1 VTRKVNFSKLIK
13 EYSAKVYKEIA
24 TFENYSKYIPNCS
37 SAKLIEKN
45 DSFEIGELQFNFFL
59 KNYSIKSKNILM
71 ENSIKISQID
81 GPFES
86 FEGEWTIKQ
95 KDKYLTEI
103 NFSSEFELPFLLD
116 NLIPDQL
123 INTFSDAAME
133 AFIDRL
139 TKKK

>member
-1 VTRKVNFSKLIK
+1 MPRKANFSKLVK
-13 EYSAKVYKEIA
+13 EDIAKVFKEIA

-45 DSFEIGELQFNFFL
+45 DSFEIGELKFNFLL

-71 ENSIKISQID
+71 ENSIKINQVD
-81 GPFES
+81 GPFDS
-86 FEGEWTIKQ
+86 FEGEWTLNQ

-116 NLIPDQL
+116 NLIPDTV
-123 INTFSDAAME
+123 INIFVRQPWM
-133 AFIDRL
+133 L
-139 TKKK
+139 L

>member
-1 VTRKVNFSKLIK
+1 MPRKANFSKLVK
-13 EYSAKVYKEIA
+13 EDSTKVYKEIA
-24 TFENYSKYIPNCS
+24 TFENYSNYIPNCS

-59 KNYSIKSKNILM
+59 KNYSIKSKNILT

-86 FEGEWTIKQ
+86 FEGVWTIKQ
-95 KDKYLTEI
+95 KDKHLTEI

-123 INTFSDAAME
+123 INTFSETAMD

>member
-1 VTRKVNFSKLIK
+1 MPRKANFSKLVK
-13 EYSAKVYKEIA
+13 EDSAKVYKEIA
-24 TFENYSKYIPNCS
+24 TFENYSNYIPNCS

-45 DSFEIGELQFNFFL
+45 DSFEIGELKFNFLL

-71 ENSIKISQID
+71 ENSIKINQVE

-86 FEGEWTIKQ
+86 FEGEWTINQ
-95 KDKYLTEI
+95 KDKYLTEV

-116 NLIPDQL
+116 NLIPDTV
-123 INTFSDAAME
+123 INIFCEAAMD

-139 TKKK
+139 TKNK